1 MSTLDKYMEEIVQDT
16 NVDNFN
22 ILDVQMRLPAIK
34 HKWVGRLM
42 RHKFEVKELRKQKE
56 KLIRELTN
64 KLVSE
69 SPVKIAEP
77 VAEKKVSKVDS
88 VLKIDAEIK
97 EAYLL
102 IEYLEKVEKIFSSMT
117 FDIKNVTEIMMTLH
131 ANVKA

>member
-42 RHKFEVKELRKQKE
+42 RHKFEVKELRREKE
-56 KLIRELTN
+56 KLIRELTS
-64 KLVSE
+64 KLLSE

-88 VLKIDAEIK
+88 VLKIDAKIK
-97 EAYLL
+97 ETYLI

-117 FDIKNVTEIMMTLH
+117 FDIKNVTEIMKLETT
-131 ANVKA
+131 